1 MLNKIC
7 YLLVKDDKNRTN
19 IAVTGLKTWT
29 FLISLITELPV
40 DSGSKL
46 PTARSACYNDQDTT
60 THTISSL
67 ALKEKYSIQCL
78 RKLFSNA

>member
-46 PTARSACYNDQDTT
+46 PTARSACYNDQDTA
-60 THTISSL
+60 THTVSSL